1 MIGKLV
7 FYVLTLELIIIDLI
21 IITWV
26 EEYIIGLAI
35 IRCNFV
41 FLIIRERCCILLF
54 FDIIYIV
61 PCFWNNN
68 WLWIFKLRFP
78 DTLPRNLI
86 ELNIL
91 YMYILTFFIVYSDI
105 SGMLIDRIFEFVL
118 ATILV
123 TFCTRKLLIKLAW
136 DLIQSYITLS
146 LIELLLTIKD
156 VSHEIV
162 LGITLRLMT
171 VDTLAFSS
179 VDKEWLRY
187 LLDWSAHMATQTYY
201 LLETLTRDWN
211 WVCLLAYRVHMLN
224 RVA

>member
-7 FYVLTLELIIIDLI
+7 FYVLSLELIIIDLI

-61 PCFWNNN
+61 PWFLNN
-68 WLWIFKLRFP
+68 WLWIFKVRFP
-78 DTLPRNLI
+78 DTLKGNLI

-91 YMYILTFFIVYSDI
+91 YIYILTFFIVYSDI

-179 VDKEWLRY
+179 VD
-187 LLDWSAHMATQTYY
+187 
-201 LLETLTRDWN
+201 N
-211 WVCLLAYRVHMLN
+211 
-224 RVA
+224 